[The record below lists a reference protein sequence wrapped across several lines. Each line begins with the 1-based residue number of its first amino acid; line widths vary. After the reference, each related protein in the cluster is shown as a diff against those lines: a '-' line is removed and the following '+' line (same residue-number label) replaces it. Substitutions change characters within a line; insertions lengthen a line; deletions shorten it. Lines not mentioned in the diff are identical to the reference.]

1 MPSVRDLQARSIRRD
16 LDRSGDARG
25 LETAAALDL
34 LLTALKTR
42 RGRDVFAAHATLLSK
57 IDVGLT
63 LFLQKG

>member
-1 MPSVRDLQARSIRRD
+1 MATSIKRY
-16 LDRSGDARG
+16 LDRTGDDRG
-25 LETAAALDL
+25 LETAAALDA

-42 RGRDVFAAHATLLSK
+42 RGRDVFAAHDTLLNK